1 MSRIS
6 GIALS
11 LVALSSA
18 ANAQT
23 RARFPQARGVVVIE
37 NVTVIPMD
45 RERKL
50 DRQTVVVRDG
60 RIAELGA
67 AGRVRAP
74 AGATRID
81 GTGKFLIPG
90 LAEMHGHIPNQP
102 AFAERTAALYVA
114 NGITT
119 VRGMLGTPF
128 HLELRDRIAK
138 GDMIGPVLFLAGP
151 PLGGQV
157 SRPGTAASLVRQQ
170 HAAGYDLLKVHEGL
184 SREVYD
190 SIVATARSL
199 GIPFGGHV
207 SDAVGLHRALE
218 AKQSTIDHLDNYYQ
232 ALQEPSYPGVPQWS
246 GMTLTQRMDA
256 LARAT
261 KAANVAVVPTM
272 VLWEVLVAGGDSA
285 ALGARPE
292 NRYIPPQML
301 AQWKQAA
308 ANNQANKGPDSD
320 WALQLRKDMLMAL
333 RRNGATILFGTDSPQ
348 LFSVPGY
355 SMHHELDFMVKLGFT
370 PYELIEAGTRK
381 VAEFFGMP
389 DEFGVIK
396 PGARANL
403 VLLDADPLAD
413 VKNLQS
419 VFGVML
425 GGRWL
430 PAAELRAK
438 LDG

>member
-1 MSRIS
+1 MSRI
-6 GIALS
+6 ILVLAAL
-11 LVALSSA
+11 ALA
-18 ANAQT
+18 PVVNAQT
-23 RARFPQARGVVVIE
+23 RARFPQARGVVAIE

-45 RERKL
+45 REHKL
-50 DRQTVVVRDG
+50 TGQTVIVRDG

-67 AGRVRAP
+67 TGRVRTP

-81 GTGKFLIPG
+81 GSGKFLIPG
-90 LAEMHGHIPNQP
+90 MAEMHGHIPNQP

-119 VRGMLGTPF
+119 VRGMLGTPY

-138 GDMIGPVLFLAGP
+138 GDLIGPVLWLAGP
-151 PLGGQV
+151 PMGGQI
-157 SRPGTAASLVRQQ
+157 SRAETAASLVRQY

-184 SREVYD
+184 SRDVYD
-190 SIVATARSL
+190 SIVTTARAL
-199 GIPFGGHV
+199 GLPFGGHV
-207 SDAVGLHRALE
+207 SDAVGLYRSLE

-232 ALQEPSYPGVPQWS
+232 ALQDPTYPGIPSWT
-246 GMTLTQRMDA
+246 GMTLPQRMDA

-272 VLWEVLVAGGDSA
+272 VLWELLVAGGDSA

-355 SMHHELDFMVKLGFT
+355 SMHHELAFMSQLGFT
-370 PYELIEAGTRK
+370 PYELLETGTRK

-413 VKNLQS
+413 VKNLQAVS
-419 VFGVML
+419 GVML

-438 LDG
+438 LDN

>member
-1 MSRIS
+1 MSRI
-6 GIALS
+6 ILVLAAL
-11 LVALSSA
+11 ALA
-18 ANAQT
+18 PVVNAQT
-23 RARFPQARGVVVIE
+23 RARFPQARGVVAIE

-45 RERKL
+45 REHKL
-50 DRQTVVVRDG
+50 TGQTVIVRDG

-67 AGRVRAP
+67 TGRVRTP

-81 GTGKFLIPG
+81 GSGKFLIPG
-90 LAEMHGHIPNQP
+90 MAEMHGHIPNQP

-119 VRGMLGTPF
+119 VRGMLGTPY

-138 GDMIGPVLFLAGP
+138 GDLIGPVLWLAGP
-151 PLGGQV
+151 PMGGQI
-157 SRPGTAASLVRQQ
+157 SRAETAASLVRQY

-184 SREVYD
+184 SRDVYD
-190 SIVATARSL
+190 SIVTTARAL
-199 GIPFGGHV
+199 GLPFGGHV
-207 SDAVGLHRALE
+207 SDAVGLYRSLE

-232 ALQEPSYPGVPQWS
+232 ALQDPTYPGIPSWT
-246 GMTLTQRMDA
+246 GMTLPQRMDA

-272 VLWEVLVAGGDSA
+272 VLWELLVAGGDSA

-355 SMHHELDFMVKLGFT
+355 SMHHELAFMSQLGFT
-370 PYELIEAGTRK
+370 PYELLETGTRK

-413 VKNLQS
+413 VRNLQAVS
-419 VFGVML
+419 GVML

-438 LDG
+438 LDN